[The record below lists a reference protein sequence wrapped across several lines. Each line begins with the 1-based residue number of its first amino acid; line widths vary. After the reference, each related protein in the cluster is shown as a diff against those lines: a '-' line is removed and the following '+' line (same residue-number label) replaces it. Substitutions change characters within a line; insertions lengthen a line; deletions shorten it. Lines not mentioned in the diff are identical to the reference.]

1 MRRRLLPTV
10 ALAALVLA
18 YSAPA
23 ASAASPVTLTDHV
36 ALGFDATVPFSA
48 SKSDGV
54 NVCVLG
60 LPPIGGANYSVSI
73 NGSANVRMDLG
84 ADVALSYD
92 REDLQPGGSMPVAVS
107 YTPTNDGGAEVSVA
121 VSASVSASGEIVIC
135 DPFIPNPSASIGPL
149 TLTASGSADFT
160 APLGTDAPVNVL
172 LSSNTI
178 TLRLSN
184 PFGADLDVV
193 SVRAVGTV
201 TLAPVPS
208 GALPGL
214 GGAAAGIRVAGA
226 GSLASPALP
235 VLEWQTAGAQ
245 PAAIQVDNSVT
256 PGQNVDV
263 TLTPV
268 MHWLATSANI
278 QLVVDVGSTFNDLGL
293 DDPSPQSLFSGSLG
307 SLYSDVGLDCRIGS
321 SIDGGTCGGLI
332 GSQVASRIA
341 AGNLP
346 IPLLAPEIAPISVGG
361 SLTLGSIVFSIDP
374 DADNDG
380 LLDGVELNGSNP
392 TNPDDPDSD
401 DDGLPD
407 GVEDANRNG
416 ALDQGETNPNDA
428 DSDDDG
434 LSDGVEVNG
443 VNPTDPLDPD
453 SDNDGLLDGVED
465 ANHNGQVDPGET
477 NPNDADSDDDGLS
490 DGVEVSVGSNPLDPD
505 SDNDGNPDGQDPD
518 VLGSFLDDI
527 PSTAFKSTGHGLQQA
542 MLARLAAV
550 EKRID
555 KDQVDQAIRE
565 LQHLRRHVDG
575 CGSAPDGNDWI
586 VDCAVQLQ
594 VRQLLD
600 LFIANL
606 QASMPAAAVSAAPSP
621 SAARPGSTASP
632 RPTVP
637 RANKV
642 KPKAQ
647 AITTASRARG
657 SRPAAAPTR
666 TAAAAET
673 RKPADHG
680 RRSAPP
686 KRNAGDKP
694 GATDKS
700 GKGKP
705 AVR

>member
-434 LSDGVEVNG
+434 LSDGVEV
-443 VNPTDPLDPD
+443 
-453 SDNDGLLDGVED
+453 
-465 ANHNGQVDPGET
+465 
-477 NPNDADSDDDGLS
+477 
-490 DGVEVSVGSNPLDPD
+490 SVGSNPLDPD